1 MSNHENIPKEDRTVE
16 DGHVKSTDT
25 TAARGMLG
33 IIFILLIVCSI
44 IAAVI
49 YATAR
54 EDVPQENTP
63 IEEVHDGAQ
72 N

>member
-1 MSNHENIPKEDRTVE
+1 MSDQENIPKEDRTVE
-16 DGHVKSTDT
+16 DGHVKSTDS

-49 YATAR
+49 YAAAR
-54 EDVPQENTP
+54 EDVPHEDTR
-63 IEEVHDGAQ
+63 IEEVHDPAQ